1 MIDKV
6 KQYLDSSV
14 NSIGV
19 PVLKELVNAILCP
32 DQPAL
37 LVFSGQRNT
46 KTSLYSPQSSA
57 MQPVPG
63 GLCRN
68 ILSCSGKRVSSCLNS
83 KKSLIRLT
91 SLPLATPAM
100 TIRNITVPL
109 IPIHSPADNALVDPK
124 SSATCLRVIPPS
136 SVPMPL

>member
-1 MIDKV
+1 
-6 KQYLDSSV
+6 
-14 NSIGV
+14 
-19 PVLKELVNAILCP
+19 
-32 DQPAL
+32 
-37 LVFSGQRNT
+37 
-46 KTSLYSPQSSA
+46 

-100 TIRNITVPL
+100 TIGNITVPL
-109 IPIHSPADNALVDPK
+109 VPIHSPADNALVAL
-124 SSATCLRVIPPS
+124 SHLQLASESYVLQAYLCLS
-136 SVPMPL
+136 EAQNW